1 MNENTRGTLRRE
13 SDLATPLS
21 TRIER
26 GVAVS
31 LTGKMDKSG
40 IARLIDHTL
49 LKPDATIAEIR
60 RLCEEAVRFGFH
72 SVCVN
77 PFFVPEASALLS
89 GSGVKVTTVIGFP
102 LGMTLTG
109 VKVYE
114 AMESAL
120 RGSEEL
126 DIVMNIGMAK
136 SGRWGDVRKDV
147 SEVISATRGVV
158 HKVIIEAC
166 YLTRAEKGEASRM
179 VLETGA
185 GFVKTSTGFG
195 PGGATLEDVHLVR
208 SVVRDRCA
216 LKASGGIKTLGQ
228 VREFIAAGAA
238 RIGTSSGVAIMSELQ
253 D

>member
-1 MNENTRGTLRRE
+1 MPPSKVYGYRDTYGHNGEE
-13 SDLATPLS
+13 
-21 TRIER
+21 
-26 GVAVS
+26 
-31 LTGKMDKSG
+31 MDRSG
-40 IARLIDHTL
+40 IAQLIDHTL
-49 LKPDATIAEIR
+49 LKPDATMGEIK

-77 PFFVPEASALLS
+77 PFFVPETNTILS

-102 LGMTLTG
+102 LGMTLTH

-136 SGRWGDVRKDV
+136 SGRWRDVRKDI
-147 SEVISATRGVV
+147 SDVISATKGVV
-158 HKVIIEAC
+158 HKVIIETC
-166 YLTRAEKGEASRM
+166 YLAREEKGEASRM

-185 GFVKTSTGFG
+185 EFVKTSTGFG
-195 PGGATLEDVHLVR
+195 SGSATVEDVRLVR
-208 SVVRDRCA
+208 SVVKERCGI
-216 LKASGGIKTLGQ
+216 KASGGIRSLRQ
-228 VREFIAAGAA
+228 VREFIAAGAT
-238 RIGTSSGVAIMSELQ
+238 RIGTSSGVAIMEETQ

>member
-1 MNENTRGTLRRE
+1 
-13 SDLATPLS
+13 
-21 TRIER
+21 
-26 GVAVS
+26 
-31 LTGKMDKSG
+31 MDKSG
-40 IARLIDHTL
+40 IAQLIDHTL
-49 LKPDATIAEIR
+49 LKPDATMDEIK

-77 PFFVPEASALLS
+77 PFFVPETSAILS

-102 LGMTLTG
+102 LGMTLTH

-114 AMESAL
+114 AMESVL

-136 SGRWGDVRKDV
+136 SGRWRDVQKDI
-147 SEVISATRGVV
+147 SDVISATKGVV

-166 YLTRAEKGEASRM
+166 YLAREEKGEASRM

-185 GFVKTSTGFG
+185 EFVKTSTGFG
-195 PGGATLEDVHLVR
+195 SGSATVEDVRLVR
-208 SVVRDRCA
+208 SVVKERCGI
-216 LKASGGIKTLGQ
+216 KASGGIRSLRQ
-228 VREFIAAGAA
+228 VREFIAAGAT
-238 RIGTSSGVAIMSELQ
+238 RIGTSSGVAIMEETQ